1 MSRNKEMKNKK
12 LHNIKSAGFKTP
24 NDYFES
30 FDEIIFSKLNTKSPL
45 DSIKETGFKLP
56 SDYFESFDEKVLEK
70 EPKVIQLFS
79 KRNLIYV
86 SSIAAAI
93 LLLFNLSIFE
103 SKPSFDNLD
112 TETVESY
119 IIDENISTYEM
130 AALFSDEQIEEDLII
145 EYAFSEDHIEE
156 YLLNNADIEALMIE

>member
-1 MSRNKEMKNKK
+1 MKNKK
-12 LHNIKSAGFKTP
+12 LHNIKSAGFETP
-24 NDYFES
+24 DDYFES

-70 EPKVIQLFS
+70 ELKVTQLFC
-79 KRNLIYV
+79 KRNLIYI

-119 IIDENISTYEM
+119 MIDEDISSYEIAALLSDENLEENLIIDYSI
-130 AALFSDEQIEEDLII
+130 
-145 EYAFSEDHIEE
+145 SEDTIKD
-156 YLLNNADIEALMIE
+156 YLLNNADIEALTIE